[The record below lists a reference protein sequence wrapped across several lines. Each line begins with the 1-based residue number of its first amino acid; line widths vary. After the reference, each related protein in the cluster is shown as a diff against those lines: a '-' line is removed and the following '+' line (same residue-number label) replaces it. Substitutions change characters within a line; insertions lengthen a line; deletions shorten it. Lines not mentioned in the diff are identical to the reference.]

1 MVVHIYLCNQR
12 SVTAL
17 SLSLCARWRDALVA
31 RVRARERERESARE
45 REETRTQT
53 AQVRVLMTAKQRFQQ
68 VIFQWR
74 FRFRVIFFFFFRKLS
89 FCTKG
94 FGRLI
99 CENGLAS
106 RKTVRCLL
114 PASLLCAS
122 AVVDFIFIFL
132 WEKEVARLPGRCWNF
147 RNPCRLIFGERL
159 FLVRIGLFTT
169 FVLAM
174 CLHGNSFVFW

>member
-1 MVVHIYLCNQR
+1 VCAVGER
-12 SVTAL
+12 L
-17 SLSLCARWRDALVA
+17 SSREYERE
-31 RVRARERERESARE
+31 RERAREREDAH
-45 REETRTQT
+45 TQT
-53 AQVRVLMTAKQRFQQ
+53 AQARVLMTAKQRFQR
-68 VIFQWR
+68 VIFRWR
-74 FRFRVIFFFFFRKLS
+74 FRFRVIFFFFRKLS

-106 RKTVRCLL
+106 RMTVRCLL

-132 WEKEVARLPGRCWNF
+132 FEKEVARLPGWCWNF

>member
-1 MVVHIYLCNQR
+1 MTWLLIYTR
-12 SVTAL
+12 VT
-17 SLSLCARWRDALVA
+17 SGPSQPCRWSLCARWERHFGRASTSE
-31 RVRARERERESARE
+31 RERERARERERRDAHTNCTGARVDNGEANISAGNFSV
-45 REETRTQT
+45 
-53 AQVRVLMTAKQRFQQ
+53 ALQVSRD
-68 VIFQWR
+68 
-74 FRFRVIFFFFFRKLS
+74 FFFFRKLS

-122 AVVDFIFIFL
+122 AVVDFIFIFF

-159 FLVRIGLFTT
+159 FLVRI
-169 FVLAM
+169 VVM
-174 CLHGNSFVFW
+174 CLHCNSFVFW

>member
-1 MVVHIYLCNQR
+1 M
-12 SVTAL
+12 
-17 SLSLCARWRDALVA
+17 VA
-31 RVRARERERESARE
+31 RVRARERESARARE
-45 REETRTQT
+45 REETHTQT
-53 AQVRVLMTAKQRFQQ
+53 AQVRVLITGKQIFQQ

-74 FRFRVIFFFFFRKLS
+74 FRFRVIVFFFRKLS

-159 FLVRIGLFTT
+159 FLVRIGLHYVRCSNVFALQLFCVLVEREEERKKQLFSATT
-169 FVLAM
+169 FDL
-174 CLHGNSFVFW
+174 CHS

>member
-1 MVVHIYLCNQR
+1 M
-12 SVTAL
+12 
-17 SLSLCARWRDALVA
+17 VA
-31 RVRARERERESARE
+31 RVRARERE
-45 REETRTQT
+45 ETHTQT
-53 AQVRVLMTAKQRFQQ
+53 AQVRVLITGKQIFQQ
-68 VIFQWR
+68 VIFKWR
-74 FRFRVIFFFFFRKLS
+74 FRFRVIVFFFRKLS

-114 PASLLCAS
+114 PASVLCAS

-159 FLVRIGLFTT
+159 FLVRIGLHYVRCSNVFALQLFCVLVEREEERKKQLFSATT
-169 FVLAM
+169 LDL
-174 CLHGNSFVFW
+174 CHS